1 MSRKRHLVYLSIFLL
16 ISFNYVDRVALS
28 VAAPSLAKEFGLSP
42 VELGFLFSSFV
53 WTYLVCLVP
62 MGILTDRYGAKR
74 VNAVGVAVW
83 SFATVITGFA
93 WSYGTILAARLLM
106 GGAEASSYPA
116 GGRALR
122 EWTPRGEYGLASTM
136 LNSGGYFGPALG
148 TLVISWVVSLSDWRM
163 GFVAA
168 GLIGLVWLA
177 GWLVWF
183 RRPEEATFLDAAERR
198 LILEGR
204 DLEQPSGEPGG
215 FGRLLRSRSM
225 WAVATSQGCAVYTQI
240 LFLTWLPS
248 YLATEKHLSIIRT
261 GLFTALPYFIAV
273 IGSWA
278 LAALSDRLLRGGGSH
293 AGQRRWMVVGAMV
306 SAAVVLLAPLVDSVP
321 LILLL
326 ITVSLTGL
334 STGISLNIA
343 LAGDLLRSPADA
355 GKMMGVQISGGNVF
369 GLLAPIVTGYVIAYT
384 GSYNWAFTVGGL
396 LLLAGAAITLTL
408 THTPIGAPAGAG
420 QPVFAPGGVAHAGPS
435 EGHR

>member
-1 MSRKRHLVYLSIFLL
+1 MSRKRYLVYFGIFLL

-28 VAAPSLAKEFGLSP
+28 VAAPSLAKEFALSP
-42 VELGFLFSSFV
+42 VDLGFLFSSFV

-62 MGILTDRYGAKR
+62 MGVLTDRFGAKR
-74 VNAVGVAVW
+74 VNTVGVAVW
-83 SFATVITGFA
+83 SFATIITGAA
-93 WSYGTILAARLLM
+93 WSYGSILAARLLM

-122 EWTPRGEYGLASTM
+122 EWTPRSEYGLASTM

-148 TLVISWVVSLSDWRM
+148 TLAISWVVSLSDWRM

-177 GWLVWF
+177 AWLVWY
-183 RRPEEATFLDAAERR
+183 RRPEEAGFLGEAERSF
-198 LILEGR
+198 ILAQR
-204 DLEQPSGEPGG
+204 DLEQPAESPGG

-225 WAVATSQGCAVYTQI
+225 WAVAASQGCAVYTQI

-248 YLATEKHLSIIRT
+248 YLATEKHLSIIKT
-261 GLFTALPYFIAV
+261 GLFTALPYFIATAA
-273 IGSWA
+273 SWG
-278 LAALSDRLLRGGGSH
+278 LASLSDRALRGSGTQT
-293 AGQRRWMVVGAMV
+293 GQRRWMVTGAMI

-321 LILLL
+321 LILVL

-355 GKMMGVQISGGNVF
+355 GKAMGIQISGGNIF
-369 GLLAPIVTGYVIAYT
+369 GLLAPIVTGYVIAFT
-384 GSYNWAFTVGGL
+384 GSYNWAFTVGGIL
-396 LLLAGAAITLTL
+396 LLVGALITMTLTR
-408 THTPIGAPAGAG
+408 TPIGAPAPARLGFKPAELVGAG
-420 QPVFAPGGVAHAGPS
+420 QSG
-435 EGHR
+435 ERR